1 MSVRRQLKNVV
12 NNYSNAEVKVRE
24 ATSNDPWGPSSSV
37 MTEIADA
44 TYNVVAFSEIMG
56 MIWKR
61 LNDHGKN
68 WRHVY
73 KSLVV
78 LDYII
83 KTGSER
89 VAQQCR
95 ENLYAI
101 QTLKDFQFIDKDGK
115 DQGMNVREK
124 AKQLVGL
131 LKDEDR
137 LKSERA
143 RALKAKERFAQAN
156 SGIGSDS
163 LKAGTLRDS
172 GSTSDLRLGSSTTPA
187 TDVPTV
193 PTSRSWE
200 PGRKVMGSEMETCR
214 PSNANEEE
222 LQLQLALALS
232 KQEAEEKVKM
242 DERDDQRLQMAISQ
256 SQHIPPGHEP
266 SLLDVGS
273 SGVQVSQ
280 GTFDPWGSTP
290 SGGAHPPMSQPPM
303 PQPPMPQP
311 PMAQPDPWGSG
322 SSSSVS
328 APPNPWGDNSA
339 SYQLP
344 VNTSQNIFGASN
356 GTSALA
362 AMAGGPDP
370 WGEAPVQTTSTMA
383 PPASDPWGGGNSF
396 PAAGVPQSQGPWGPS
411 QPESFNA
418 FNQSGTISG
427 ISSQPPLDPFNIE
440 SKDQGSENSRDPQE
454 FLDNRV
460 SNLVNLDLLTKKPDP
475 VSNPFLSS
483 QPAASRSTNP
493 FVQDKPQAPTLN
505 QLRVQPVAVPNNMP
519 SMGGGVLLPAPLIP
533 DSTSRPQETVQSN
546 PFL

>member
-83 KTGSER
+83 KTGTER

-124 AKQLVGL
+124 AKQLVAL

-143 RALKAKERFAQAN
+143 RALKAKERFAQAS

-163 LKAGTLRDS
+163 VKAGNLRDS
-172 GSTSDLRLGSSTTPA
+172 GSTSDLRLGAPAAPA
-187 TDVPTV
+187 TGV

-200 PGRKVMGSEMETCR
+200 PARKVLGSDMETCR

-232 KQEAEEKVKM
+232 KQEAEEKEKLN
-242 DERDDQRLQMAISQ
+242 ERDDQRLQMAISQ
-256 SQHIPPGHEP
+256 SQQIPSPQEP
-266 SLLDVGS
+266 LPLDVGS
-273 SGVQVSQ
+273 NGVQVSQ
-280 GTFDPWGSTP
+280 DTFDPWGSTP
-290 SGGAHPPMSQPPM
+290 SGVASSPMSQPSIS
-303 PQPPMPQP
+303 QPSIP
-311 PMAQPDPWGSG
+311 QPDPWLGG
-322 SSSSVS
+322 TNSVAT
-328 APPNPWGDNSA
+328 APTNPWGDNSA

-344 VNTSQNIFGASN
+344 INSSQNLFGASN
-356 GTSALA
+356 NTPVVA
-362 AMAGGPDP
+362 AMAGGTDP
-370 WGEAPVQTTSTMA
+370 WGAAPIQSNSATA
-383 PPASDPWGGGNSF
+383 PPLSDPWSGRDIF
-396 PAAGVPQSQGPWGPS
+396 PAEVAPQPQGPWETL
-411 QPESFNA
+411 QPEGFNA
-418 FNQSGTISG
+418 FNQSATGSG
-427 ISSQPPLDPFNIE
+427 ISSQPPLVPFNLE
-440 SKDQGSENSRDPQE
+440 NKDEVLMKSTGGQE

-460 SNLVNLDLLTKKPDP
+460 SNLVNLDLLTQKPDP
-475 VSNPFLSS
+475 VANPFLSS
-483 QPAASRSTNP
+483 KPTSSRSTNP

-505 QLRVQPVAVPNNMP
+505 QLREQPVVVPN
-519 SMGGGVLLPAPLIP
+519 SMQSMSGGVLLPSPLIP
-533 DSTSRPQETVQSN
+533 DSTSRPQQTVQSN

>member
-143 RALKAKERFAQAN
+143 RALKAKERFAQAS

-163 LKAGTLRDS
+163 LKAGGLRDS
-172 GSTSDLRLGSSTTPA
+172 GSTSDLRLDSSSTPA
-187 TDVPTV
+187 ATV

-200 PGRKVMGSEMETCR
+200 PGRKVLGAEMDTCR

-232 KQEAEEKVKM
+232 KQEAEEKGKM
-242 DERDDQRLQMAISQ
+242 EERDDQRLQLAINQ
-256 SQHIPPGHEP
+256 SQNAPPTQEP
-266 SLLDVGS
+266 SLLDVA
-273 SGVQVSQ
+273 SGGVPMSTQD
-280 GTFDPWGSTP
+280 TFDPWGSTTSAAP
-290 SGGAHPPMSQPPM
+290 QPPM

-311 PMAQPDPWGSG
+311 DPWGSG
-322 SSSSVS
+322 GTSSPWGSSPA
-328 APPNPWGDNSA
+328 APPP
-339 SYQLP
+339 LP
-344 VNTSQNIFGASN
+344 VNTTQNIFGASN
-356 GTSALA
+356 GTSALG
-362 AMAGGPDP
+362 AGVGSTDP
-370 WGEAPVQTTSTMA
+370 WGVTPVYAAPTMA
-383 PPASDPWGGGNSF
+383 PPPSDPWGGGNSF
-396 PAAGVPQSQGPWGPS
+396 PATAVPQSQEPWGAP
-411 QPESFNA
+411 QTESFNA
-418 FNQSGTISG
+418 FNQTNAVSGL
-427 ISSQPPLDPFNIE
+427 SSQPPLDPFNLANE
-440 SKDQGSENSRDPQE
+440 GQAAENTKQPEE

-460 SNLVNLDLLTKKPDP
+460 SNLVNLDLLTQKPDP
-475 VSNPFLSS
+475 VINPFLSS
-483 QPAASRSTNP
+483 QPAESRSTNP

-505 QLRVQPVAVPNNMP
+505 QLRVQPVAMPSNIP
-519 SMGGGVLLPAPLIP
+519 SMGGGDILLPAPLIP
-533 DSTSRPQETVQSN
+533 DSGSTQQTVQSN

>member
-1 MSVRRQLKNVV
+1 MEQLANSNMSVRRQLKNVV

-124 AKQLVGL
+124 AKQLVAL

-143 RALKAKERFAQAN
+143 RALKAKERFAQAS

-163 LKAGTLRDS
+163 LKSGSLRDTS
-172 GSTSDLRLGSSTTPA
+172 STSDIRFDSASASSTE
-187 TDVPTV
+187 

-200 PGRKVMGSEMETCR
+200 PERKVVGSEMENCR

-232 KQEAEEKVKM
+232 KQEADEKEKQE
-242 DERDDQRLQMAISQ
+242 ERDDQRLQLAISK
-256 SQHIPPGHEP
+256 SQHEAGSAPEP
-266 SLLDVGS
+266 SLLNIA
-273 SGVQVSQ
+273 SGGVPQPPPQ
-280 GTFDPWGSTP
+280 DTFDPWGSGP
-290 SGGAHPPMSQPPM
+290 SAPPPPAMPM
-303 PQPPMPQP
+303 P
-311 PMAQPDPWGSG
+311 QPDPWGG
-322 SSSSVS
+322 GVASSASTTSNPWDPS
-328 APPNPWGDNSA
+328 PAPP
-339 SYQLP
+339 QMP
-344 VNTSQNIFGASN
+344 VSTSPNLFPASN
-356 GTSALA
+356 G
-362 AMAGGPDP
+362 MAGVGAMSNTDP
-370 WGEAPVQTTSTMA
+370 WGGPPVQTA
-383 PPASDPWGGGNSF
+383 PPIAPVSSDPWGGGNAF
-396 PAAGVPQSQGPWGPS
+396 PAPVAAQSQGPWGPS
-411 QPESFNA
+411 PNA
-418 FNQSGTISG
+418 FNQTGTAGGLSN
-427 ISSQPPLDPFNIE
+427 QPPTMPFNNQIAQPAKPE
-440 SKDQGSENSRDPQE
+440 L
-454 FLDNRV
+454 LDNSI
-460 SNLVNLDLLTKKPDP
+460 SNLVNLDSLAQKPEP
-475 VSNPFLSS
+475 VMNPFISS
-483 QPAASRSTNP
+483 QPVPKSKNP
-493 FVQDKPQAPTLN
+493 FVQEKPQAPTLN
-505 QLRVQPVAVPNNMP
+505 QLREPQVQTLNSAP
-519 SMGGGVLLPAPLIP
+519 SMAGNILLPAPLIP
-533 DSTSRPQETVQSN
+533 ESGARPQETVQSN

>member
-61 LNDHGKN
+61 LNDHEKN

-83 KTGSER
+83 KTGTER

-124 AKQLVGL
+124 AKQLVAL

-143 RALKAKERFAQAN
+143 RALKAKERFAQAS

-163 LKAGTLRDS
+163 VKAGNLRDS
-172 GSTSDLRLGSSTTPA
+172 GSTSDLRLGASAAPA
-187 TDVPTV
+187 TGV

-200 PGRKVMGSEMETCR
+200 PARKVPGSEMETCR

-232 KQEAEEKVKM
+232 KQEAEEKEKLN
-242 DERDDQRLQMAISQ
+242 ERDDQRLQIAISQ
-256 SQHIPPGHEP
+256 SQQISTAQEP
-266 SLLDVGS
+266 SPLEFGS
-273 SGVQVSQ
+273 NGVQVSQ
-280 GTFDPWGSTP
+280 GTFDPWGSKP
-290 SGGAHPPMSQPPM
+290 SGIASAHMSQPSIA
-303 PQPPMPQP
+303 QPSTP
-311 PMAQPDPWGSG
+311 QPDPWVSG
-322 SSSSVS
+322 TNS
-328 APPNPWGDNSA
+328 AATAPTNPWGDNSA

-344 VNTSQNIFGASN
+344 VNSSQNLFGASN
-356 GTSALA
+356 NTSVKAV
-362 AMAGGPDP
+362 MAGGTDP
-370 WGEAPVQTTSTMA
+370 WGTASVQTSSATA
-383 PPASDPWGGGNSF
+383 PPPSDPWSGRDVF
-396 PAAGVPQSQGPWGPS
+396 PAEVAPQPRGPWEPS
-411 QPESFNA
+411 QPEGFNA
-418 FNQSGTISG
+418 FNQSVTTSG
-427 ISSQPPLDPFNIE
+427 ISSQPPLVPFNLE
-440 SKDQGSENSRDPQE
+440 SRDGVSIKSTGGEE

-460 SNLVNLDLLTKKPDP
+460 SNLVNLDLLTKEPDP
-475 VSNPFLSS
+475 VANPFMSS
-483 QPAASRSTNP
+483 KPASSRSTNP

-505 QLRVQPVAVPNNMP
+505 QLRDQPVAAPNSTPNSTP
-519 SMGGGVLLPAPLIP
+519 SVSGGVLLPLPLIP
-533 DSTSRPQETVQSN
+533 DSSSRPQQTVQSN

>member
-1 MSVRRQLKNVV
+1 MIFLIFIEPKILNVTMSVRRQLKNVV

-137 LKSERA
+137 LKSERS

-163 LKAGTLRDS
+163 LKAGNLRDS
-172 GSTSDLRLGSSTTPA
+172 GSTSDLRLESSSAPA
-187 TDVPTV
+187 STV

-200 PGRKVMGSEMETCR
+200 PATPRVALVRQDFVEEALQTASQTPHVDDVASQDIGRENVRCR
-214 PSNANEEE
+214 RILLATLSWQRRTIRSPS
-222 LQLQLALALS
+222 
-232 KQEAEEKVKM
+232 
-242 DERDDQRLQMAISQ
+242 R
-256 SQHIPPGHEP
+256 
-266 SLLDVGS
+266 
-273 SGVQVSQ
+273 
-280 GTFDPWGSTP
+280 
-290 SGGAHPPMSQPPM
+290 
-303 PQPPMPQP
+303 
-311 PMAQPDPWGSG
+311 
-322 SSSSVS
+322 
-328 APPNPWGDNSA
+328 A
-339 SYQLP
+339 SRK
-344 VNTSQNIFGASN
+344 SR
-356 GTSALA
+356 
-362 AMAGGPDP
+362 AMATKM
-370 WGEAPVQTTSTMA
+370 ANTTVIAVALTLSMSFRALRRSMMRT
-383 PPASDPWGGGNSF
+383 GNK
-396 PAAGVPQSQGPWGPS
+396 
-411 QPESFNA
+411 
-418 FNQSGTISG
+418 T
-427 ISSQPPLDPFNIE
+427 
-440 SKDQGSENSRDPQE
+440 
-454 FLDNRV
+454 
-460 SNLVNLDLLTKKPDP
+460 
-475 VSNPFLSS
+475 
-483 QPAASRSTNP
+483 
-493 FVQDKPQAPTLN
+493 
-505 QLRVQPVAVPNNMP
+505 
-519 SMGGGVLLPAPLIP
+519 
-533 DSTSRPQETVQSN
+533 
-546 PFL
+546 

>member
-163 LKAGTLRDS
+163 LKAGGLRDS
-172 GSTSDLRLGSSTTPA
+172 GSTSDLRLDSSSAPA
-187 TDVPTV
+187 TTTV

-200 PGRKVMGSEMETCR
+200 PGRKVMGSDMETCR

-232 KQEAEEKVKM
+232 KQEAEEKEKM
-242 DERDDQRLQMAISQ
+242 EERDDQRLKLAINQ
-256 SQHIPPGHEP
+256 SQHLPPTQEP
-266 SLLDVGS
+266 SLLDVA
-273 SGVQVSQ
+273 SGGVTVSTQ
-280 GTFDPWGSTP
+280 DTFDPWGSTP
-290 SGGAHPPMSQPPM
+290 SAA
-303 PQPPMPQP
+303 PQPPMS
-311 PMAQPDPWGSG
+311 QPDPWGSG
-322 SSSSVS
+322 TTPSVDATS
-328 APPNPWGDNSA
+328 NPWGGSPA
-339 SYQLP
+339 PQLP
-344 VNTSQNIFGASN
+344 MNTTQNIFGASN
-356 GTSALA
+356 GTSAMG
-362 AMAGGPDP
+362 AMIGSTDP
-370 WGEAPVQTTSTMA
+370 WGATTVHAASTMA
-383 PPASDPWGGGNSF
+383 PPPSDPWGEGNSF
-396 PAAGVPQSQGPWGPS
+396 PAAVVPQSQGPWGPT
-411 QPESFNA
+411 QTESFSA
-418 FNQSGTISG
+418 FNQTNTVSGFSG
-427 ISSQPPLDPFNIE
+427 QQPLDPYNLAD
-440 SKDQGSENSRDPQE
+440 KDQVSQNGKQPQE

-460 SNLVNLDLLTKKPDP
+460 SNLVNLDQLTKKPDP
-475 VSNPFLSS
+475 VINPFLSS
-483 QPAASRSTNP
+483 QPAVSRSTNP

-505 QLRVQPVAVPNNMP
+505 QLREQPVAMPSNIP
-519 SMGGGVLLPAPLIP
+519 SMGGDVLLPAPLIP
-533 DSTSRPQETVQSN
+533 DSDSRPQQTVQSN